1 MRGSEQSGLIKGCFI
16 MSDDISVDCS
26 LLRIKRVIFYAGFRG
41 GFPIIKF
48 RFFDLHII
56 SSLDMDTQ

>member
-1 MRGSEQSGLIKGCFI
+1 